1 MSLEQ
6 TNKNLTAAFFE
17 AMQRADADAIADAYC
32 EDGRVVTMGNTLIS
46 GARGKEEIRS
56 FAAGVLDAFPD
67 GLAFTVHTMTAEG
80 DRVAVEATSAGRH
93 VSGRDY
99 RNEYHFLFT
108 WKEGRI
114 IELKEY
120 MDTELVTDVLC
131 GGARP

>member
-1 MSLEQ
+1 MSLEE

-32 EDGRVVTMGNTLIS
+32 E
-46 GARGKEEIRS
+46 EIRS
-56 FAAGVLDAFPD
+56 FAAGVLDAFPE

-99 RNEYHFLFT
+99 RNQYHFLFT